1 MFPITKK
8 VTIKGK
14 TYEYIQIIENYRVG
28 KKIKQ
33 RIILSLGRK
42 DKLNPEQVDELI
54 NNLERFSEKLMVL
67 QNDNPDIRI
76 DWSKSFGLPL
86 LYQKLWERVG
96 LAEIIKEITIQRKL
110 QFDIVSSLFC
120 LVLNRLMDP
129 KSELAIHAWKED
141 IFLHNNNNFNNLK
154 LHHLYRTLDIIE
166 EEKQAIE
173 VKLFAKTR
181 NLFNSEVNLVF
192 FDTTSTYFEGRGKH
206 SQDLLA
212 FGYSRDHRPDRQQ
225 IVVGVLLD
233 QQGVPIGCDV
243 SPGNYTDPTVIKT
256 LTERVKQR
264 FNLRDII
271 WVSDGGMAGEENIE
285 KLNNLK
291 YRFILGARMRNVK
304 EVYTKIENKQT
315 REDIF
320 NSMTPLPDQDHLK
333 YYEFLSKQ
341 HKARR
346 YIIVYNEKEAKREQ
360 KTREAIIDRLKE
372 QLKTNK
378 GIKELIKC
386 RRYKTYLKLAK
397 SSKISLDQEKIKK
410 DALYDG
416 LFVLQTDTDLP
427 ASEVIQRYKD
437 LYQIEQAFRNLKS
450 RLDLRPIYH
459 RKDERITAHVFVNF
473 LALYLQITLRRL
485 LIEQGFTEKEIQ
497 TGLTD
502 VKKIQMSCV
511 LLKENVYNVR
521 TELHGKAHSVLKSLG
536 ISPGQR
542 IQKV

>member
-8 VTIKGK
+8 VTIKRK

-33 RIILSLGRK
+33 RIIYSLGRK
-42 DKLNPEQVDELI
+42 DKLNPERVDALI
-54 NNLERFSEKLMVL
+54 NNLERFSEKLIVL

-76 DWSKSFGLPL
+76 DWSKTFGLPL
-86 LYQKLWERVG
+86 LYQKLWKETG
-96 LAEIIKEITIQRKL
+96 LADIIDEITAHRRHK
-110 QFDIVSSLFC
+110 FDIERSLFC

-129 KSELAIHAWKED
+129 KSELAIHSWKED
-141 IFLHNNNNFNNLK
+141 VFLHNSNLNNLK

-166 EEKQAIE
+166 EEKEAIE

-181 NLFNSEVNLVF
+181 NLFNTEVNLVF
-192 FDTTSTYFEGRGKH
+192 FDTTSTYFEGTGKH
-206 SQDLLA
+206 SQNLLA
-212 FGYSRDHRPDRQQ
+212 PGFSRDHRPDCQQ

-243 SPGNYTDPTVIKT
+243 SPGNHTDPTIIKT
-256 LTERVKQR
+256 LAEKVKLR
-264 FNLRDII
+264 FNLKDII

-304 EVYTKIENKQT
+304 ELYTKIENKQI
-315 REDIF
+315 REEIF
-320 NSMTPLPDQDHLK
+320 NSMTPLPDQDHLR
-333 YYEFLSKQ
+333 YYEFLSKK
-341 HKARR
+341 HRARR
-346 YIIVYNEKEAKREQ
+346 YLVIYNEKEAKREQ
-360 KTREAIIDRLKE
+360 QTREAIVTRLKE
-372 QLKTNK
+372 QLKTNQS
-378 GIKELIKC
+378 IKALIKH
-386 RRYKTYLKLAK
+386 RKYKSYLKIAK
-397 SSKISLDQEKIKK
+397 SSKVSLDQEKIKK

-427 ASEVIQRYKD
+427 AKEVIQRYKD
-437 LYQIEQAFRNLKS
+437 LYQIEQAFCNLKS
-450 RLDLRPIYH
+450 KLDLRPIYH

-473 LALYLQITLRRL
+473 LALYLQIVLRKL

-497 TGLTD
+497 TGLRD
-502 VKKIQMSCV
+502 IKKIQMSRV
-511 LLKENVYNVR
+511 LLKENIYNVR
-521 TELHGKAHSVLKSLG
+521 TELQGKAHTTLKALG

-542 IQKV
+542 IQKI